1 LWLARFLVEVQGS
14 ALRTPMLRVDNRSSI
29 SLTKNPL
36 LHGQSKHIQVKNHLV
51 WEAAENGLINVE
63 FIKSEEQLGD
73 ILTKPLGKTKF
84 HELCSKI
91 GLINISSEHNKA

>member
-1 LWLARFLVEVQGS
+1 
-14 ALRTPMLRVDNRSSI
+14 MLRVDNRSSI

-51 WEAAENGLINVE
+51 WDAAENGLINVE

-91 GLINISSEHNKA
+91 GLITSVVSTTRLRRRLLRINLVC